1 MGDMSDEFKIDI
13 LRSVK
18 NLVRSAPKRSKTVL
32 YFLGNILKSEGNYEL
47 KKYYVSGSFWISLQ
61 IVFQIRTFL
70 F

>member
-1 MGDMSDEFKIDI
+1 MSDEFKIDI

-47 KKYYVSGSFWISLQ
+47 KKYAVDIIEMIIAYLYISIILEKFT
-61 IVFQIRTFL
+61 I
-70 F
+70 